1 MRRFELNLMMLVL
14 VVASACA
21 PTRTLRTTEIEQKL
35 LQAHQEWRGTPYRL
49 GGTTRNGIDCSS
61 FVQTV
66 MRDYLNQEVPRST
79 ESQLRVGFRVR
90 PQQLQPGDL
99 VFYRTGRQRLHM
111 GIYINEGRFL
121 HASTSNGVMISRMD
135 ETYWSRRFLQARRI

>member
-1 MRRFELNLMMLVL
+1 MMLVL
-14 VVASACA
+14 VLASACA
-21 PTRTLRTTEIEQKL
+21 PTRTLRTSEIEQKL
-35 LQAHQEWRGTPYRL
+35 LQAHEEWRGTPYRL

-66 MRDYLNQEVPRST
+66 MRDYLNQEVPRNT

-99 VFYRTGRQRLHM
+99 VFYRTGRQRLHV

-121 HASTSNGVMISRMD
+121 HASTSNGVMISRME

>member
-21 PTRTLRTTEIEQKL
+21 PTRTLRTSEIEQKL
-35 LQAHQEWRGTPYRL
+35 MQAHEEWRGTPYRL
-49 GGTTRNGIDCSS
+49 GGSTRNGIDCSA

-66 MRDYLNQEVPRST
+66 MREYLNQEVPRTT

-99 VFYRTGRQRLHM
+99 VFYRTGRLRLHV
-111 GIYINEGRFL
+111 GIYITEGRFL
-121 HASTSNGVMISRMD
+121 HASTSNGVMISRME
-135 ETYWSRRFLQARRI
+135 ETYWSRRFLQSRRI

>member
-1 MRRFELNLMMLVL
+1 MRRFELNLILLVL

-21 PTRTLRTTEIEQKL
+21 PTRTLRTSEIEQKL
-35 LQAHQEWRGTPYRL
+35 MQAHEEWRGTPYRL
-49 GGTTRNGIDCSS
+49 GGTTRRGIDCSS

-66 MRDYLNQEVPRST
+66 MLDYLNQEVPRNT
-79 ESQLRVGFRVR
+79 EAQLRVGFRIR

-99 VFYRTGRQRLHM
+99 VFYRTGRRRLHV
-111 GIYINEGRFL
+111 GIYISDGRFL
-121 HASTSNGVMISRMD
+121 HASTSNGVMISRME

>member
-1 MRRFELNLMMLVL
+1 MRRFELTLMMLVL

-21 PTRTLRTTEIEQKL
+21 PTRTLRTSEIEQKL
-35 LQAHQEWRGTPYRL
+35 MQAHEEWRGTPYRL
-49 GGTTRNGIDCSS
+49 GGTSRNGIDCSS

-66 MRDYLNQEVPRST
+66 MREYLNQEVPRNT
-79 ESQLRVGFRVR
+79 ESQLRVGFRIR

-99 VFYRTGRQRLHM
+99 VFYRTGRRRLHV
-111 GIYINEGRFL
+111 GIYVSDGRFL
-121 HASTSNGVMISRMD
+121 HASTSNGVMISRME